1 MHIAIFL
8 VVIFVSA
15 EVWSLPS
22 PPESVMESESPSD
35 SVAESGSPQRS
46 GRVRRFTCNNG
57 FTGDFLCVSVLSFRC
72 SKGAVATMAL
82 ASATSDAMAADA
94 YSVST
99 LDPAATQASYVA
111 PARVR

>member
-1 MHIAIFL
+1 MDLLAIFS
-8 VVIFVSA
+8 VY
-15 EVWSLPS
+15 PS
-22 PPESVMESESPSD
+22 SHF
-35 SVAESGSPQRS
+35 AAA
-46 GRVRRFTCNNG
+46 RVQ
-57 FTGDFLCVSVLSFRC
+57 
-72 SKGAVATMAL
+72 VATMAL